1 MRSLGGLASDTFV
14 RYLGPMLTFEPVSW
28 QRSARLAT
36 LALGAGSVVAQEV
49 GRNLTRFPMCWL
61 LDPVGEDVNDD
72 HSVGSVEHGAAD
84 HIVDACVGTFI
95 ACVKG
100 AKTVLVEEE
109 AEPDATP
116 LAAPHMLVDS
126 FVLRWADV
134 ADGLLESSR
143 LLHAHHRGR
152 VGGAFLSS
160 RSPTE
165 LFLEPGT
172 ELSAPQVAAI
182 VHSIRAVLVP
192 MIGPGVM
199 VAFCRDD

>member
-1 MRSLGGLASDTFV
+1 
-14 RYLGPMLTFEPVSW
+14 MLTFEPVSW

-49 GRNLTRFPMCWL
+49 GRNLARFPVCWL

-72 HSVGSVEHGAAD
+72 HGFVEHGAAD
-84 HIVDACVGTFI
+84 HMVDACVGTFI

-100 AKTVLVEEE
+100 VKTVLVEVE
-109 AEPDATP
+109 AEPSATL
-116 LAAPHMLVDS
+116 LAAPHMNVDS

-143 LLHAHHRGR
+143 LLHQQNSGR
-152 VGGAFLSS
+152 LGSAFLSS
-160 RSPTE
+160 RSPAE
-165 LFLEPGT
+165 LFLDPGT
-172 ELSAPQVAAI
+172 ELSAPQVTAI